1 MTKTVNQLSLHQK
14 IIEPTILVNQ
24 LEKIFETYSY
34 LQSCVIVD
42 ADKPLSVISKKRLTA
57 TLSKPYVRELYAKKP
72 VHLLHFVKT
81 IDEQPLILEGTTPI
95 AEAVSLALARDADRC
110 YEPIVVN
117 TKIGPQTLE
126 VDLLLRAQSN
136 ILQESI
142 DLKESLLTDVRNSAE
157 ELKRA
162 IFDLEVAKER
172 LEASEASLEQEVV
185 KRTRQLEVVNADLV
199 SQQAQIQSELQV
211 ARTLQQSILPSVFPD
226 DTRFNGCAYM
236 RAARMIGGDFFDVFK
251 MDEHHLGVVV
261 ADVSGKG
268 VPAAMFMV
276 LVRTL
281 LQEVARH
288 SLRPGEC
295 LAQVNQQLLAK
306 NPLSLFVTM
315 LFGVLDAR
323 TGEFVFSN
331 GGHSMPYLLRANGA
345 IEAVATRGSPLV
357 GLLDVAVY
365 RDHKVYLSEQDQVL
379 MITDG
384 VTECF
389 DSNEQVF
396 GEERLLNFLTT
407 KSKTPTKTIVDEL
420 IHRLDEFSDGTA
432 PSDDVTVLG
441 FQYQG
446 LVGQSKTTSP
456 EMPLAV
462 EFSPND
468 SSPLKTLHTGIA
480 DPVDSLQS

>member
-14 IIEPTILVNQ
+14 IIEPTILVSQ
-24 LEKIFETYSY
+24 LEKIFETYAY
-34 LQSCVIVD
+34 INSCVIVD
-42 ADKPLSVISKKRLTA
+42 ASKSLSVVSKKRLMA
-57 TLSKPYVRELYAKKP
+57 ALSKPYVRELYAHKP
-72 VHLLHFVKT
+72 IHQLRFVKT
-81 IDEQPLILEGTTPI
+81 IDEQPLILEGTTSI
-95 AEAVSLALARDADRC
+95 AEAVSLALARDAEQC

-142 DLKESLLTDVRNSAE
+142 DAKESLLTDVRNSAE

-185 KRTRQLEVVNADLV
+185 KRTRELEVANADLV

-211 ARTLQQSILPSVFPD
+211 ARTLQQSILPSAFPD
-226 DTRFNGCAYM
+226 DTRFSGYAYM

-251 MDEHHLGVVV
+251 IDEHHLGVVV

-281 LQEVARH
+281 LQEIARH
-288 SLRPGEC
+288 SLLPSEC
-295 LAQVNQQLLAK
+295 LANVNQQLLAK

-331 GGHSMPYLLRANGA
+331 GGHAMPYLLRANGT
-345 IEAVATRGSPLV
+345 IESVATRGSPLV
-357 GLLDVAVY
+357 GLLDFAMY
-365 RDHKVYLSEQDQVL
+365 IDHKVYLSSEDQVL

-384 VTECF
+384 VTENF
-389 DSNEQVF
+389 DINEQVF
-396 GEERLLNFLTT
+396 GEERLLNFLTAM
-407 KSKTPTKTIVDEL
+407 SKEPTDKMVENL
-420 IHRLDEFSDGTA
+420 VKRLDEFSEGTA
-432 PSDDVTVLG
+432 PSDDVTILG
-441 FQYQG
+441 FQFQG
-446 LVGQSKTTSP
+446 VGAALKVVAPDTR
-456 EMPLAV
+456 LGV
-462 EFSPND
+462 EQFPID
-468 SSPLKTLHTGIA
+468 SSPLKILRRASVGSI
-480 DPVDSLQS
+480 DSFQL

>member
-34 LQSCVIVD
+34 IQSCVIVD
-42 ADKPLSVISKKRLTA
+42 ADKPLSVISKKRLMA

-81 IDEQPLILEGTTPI
+81 IDEHPLILEGTTPI
-95 AEAVSLALARDADRC
+95 AEAVSLALARDAESC

-142 DLKESLLTDVRNSAE
+142 DVKESLLTDVRNSAE

-162 IFDLEVAKER
+162 IFELEVAKER
-172 LEASEASLEQEVV
+172 LEASEASLEQEVA

-226 DTRFNGCAYM
+226 DARFSGYAYM

-251 MDEHHLGVVV
+251 IDEHHLGVVV

-281 LQEVARH
+281 LQEVARY
-288 SLRPGEC
+288 SRLPSEC
-295 LAQVNQQLLAK
+295 LANVNQQLLAK

-345 IEAVATRGSPLV
+345 IESVATRGSPLV
-357 GLLDVAVY
+357 GLLDVAMY
-365 RDHKVYLSEQDQVL
+365 RDHKVYLGAQDQVL

-389 DSNEQVF
+389 DGSEQVF
-396 GEERLLNFLTT
+396 GEERLLDFLITT
-407 KSKTPTKTIVDEL
+407 AKMPTKKIVENL
-420 IHRLDEFSDGTA
+420 IKQLDEFSDGTA

-441 FQYQG
+441 FQFQ
-446 LVGQSKTTSP
+446 SP
-456 EMPLAV
+456 EGALEAV
-462 EFSPND
+462 SPSTPPPDVRVQHD
-468 SSPLKTLHTGIA
+468 SSPLKTLHSQISPPA
-480 DPVDSLQS
+480 ESSQS

>member
-1 MTKTVNQLSLHQK
+1 MTKTVSQLSLHQK
-14 IIEPTILVNQ
+14 IIEPTILVSQ
-24 LEKIFETYSY
+24 LEKIFETYAY
-34 LQSCVIVD
+34 IQSCVIVD
-42 ADKPLSVISKKRLTA
+42 ADKQLGVISKKRLMA
-57 TLSKPYVRELYAKKP
+57 TLSKPYVRELYAQKP
-72 VHLLHFVKT
+72 IHLLHFVKT
-81 IDEQPLILEGTTPI
+81 IDEEPLILEGTTPI
-95 AEAVSLALARDADRC
+95 AEAVGLALARDAERC

-117 TKIGPQTLE
+117 TPIGPQTLE
-126 VDLLLRAQSN
+126 VDLLLRAQSI

-142 DLKESLLTDVRNSAE
+142 DLKERLLTDVRNGSE

-162 IFDLEVAKER
+162 IFELEVAKER

-211 ARTLQQSILPSVFPD
+211 ARTLQQSILPSAFPED
-226 DTRFNGCAYM
+226 QRFSGCAYM

-251 MDEHHLGVVV
+251 IDEHHLGVVV

-276 LVRTL
+276 LVRTM

-288 SLRPGEC
+288 SLVPSDC
-295 LAQVNQQLLAK
+295 LANVNQQLLAK

-331 GGHSMPYLLRANGA
+331 GGHAMPYLLRANGA
-345 IEAVATRGSPLV
+345 IECVATRGSPLV
-357 GLLDVAVY
+357 GLLDLATY
-365 RDHKVYLSEQDQVL
+365 IDHKVYLSAHDQVL

-389 DSNEQVF
+389 DDNEQVF

-407 KSKTPTKTIVDEL
+407 VAQGSTQTIVDSL
-420 IHRLDEFSDGTA
+420 VKRLDEFSQGTA

-441 FQYQG
+441 LQYQG
-446 LVGQSKTTSP
+446 LLGGLEV
-456 EMPLAV
+456 A
-462 EFSPND
+462 SPNGLPGGERVPNGT
-468 SSPLKTLHTGIA
+468 SPLKTLRSAIA
-480 DPVDSLQS
+480 ESADSLQA